1 MNARINKI
9 ARLSLGFILIYFGL
23 NKFFNFLDIYF
34 INQRTQELI
43 STLANTGFFFEFL
56 GGIIIIVGI
65 FLILNRFVPLALI
78 VLAPFSLGLVLFHIF
93 YDMSNCTFSFVIF
106 VLNVYLIYDNWEKFQ
121 ILLSDK

>member
-43 STLANTGFFFEFL
+43 STLSNTGFFFEFL
-56 GGIIIIVGI
+56 GGLIIIVGI
-65 FLILNRFVPLALI
+65 FLILNRFVPLALT
-78 VLAPFSLGLVLFHIF
+78 VLAPFSIGITLFHIF

-106 VLNVYLIYDNWEKFQ
+106 VLNVYLIYDNWGKFK

>member
-9 ARLSLGFILIYFGL
+9 ARLSLGFVLIYFGL

-65 FLILNRFVPLALI
+65 FLILNRFVPLALT
-78 VLAPFSLGLVLFHIF
+78 VLVPFSLGIVLFHIF

-106 VLNVYLIYDNWEKFQ
+106 VLNVYLIYDNWEKFK